1 MAGKRRQ
8 FTLEFKLEAV
18 QLASTSKKPLAQ
30 VGAGRK
36 LWGEAIQHGCVHGTL
51 VSRDQR
57 LRVLAPQWR

>member
-30 VGAGRK
+30 VARELGIRP
-36 LWGEAIQHGCVHGTL
+36 EM
-51 VSRDQR
+51 
-57 LRVLAPQWR
+57 LRT